1 MRINRSFFGIRFRG
15 FAAFLLLSLGSLA
28 FSGIA
33 GAEKD
38 RFPPFYIRKVHLGDQ
53 FTPFELTDL
62 DGKTWSNRSYMR
74 KPVILITGSWKLRH
88 DLRKWADFLNMNYLL
103 KAEIL
108 WVFNPCSTMFA
119 DHRKR
124 SEEAFGNFKT
134 SIPVAVDSH
143 SYIGRSLKIDYDI
156 PTIIGIDR
164 NNRYMFSL
172 ATPFNKA
179 GREVLENLIKT
190 RL

>member
-1 MRINRSFFGIRFRG
+1 MKCLRIFGFSQILILFFLTVFVCSED
-15 FAAFLLLSLGSLA
+15 LSLA
-28 FSGIA
+28 DDKA
-33 GAEKD
+33 
-38 RFPPFYIRKVHLGDQ
+38 FPPFYIRKINMGDQ
-53 FTPFELTDL
+53 FTPFELVDL
-62 DGKTWSNRSYMR
+62 DGKTWSNKTYLR
-74 KPVILITGSWKLRH
+74 KPVIIITGSWKLRH
-88 DLRKWADFLNMNYLL
+88 DLRKWADFLSLNYLL

-108 WVFNPCSTMFA
+108 WVFNPCSTIFA

-134 SIPVAVDSH
+134 SVPVTVDAH
-143 SYIGRSLKIDYDI
+143 SFIGRSLKIDYDI

-172 ATPFNKA
+172 STPFNKA
-179 GREVLENLIKT
+179 GREVIENLIRT